1 MNEIDIPL
9 PEMIR
14 SVIRETLE
22 EFSAAAVSGA
32 LEAKGVR
39 LYNVIAVADGV
50 EVMRWN
56 RVPMPPDTGTYTF
69 LNLHVPASAWHDADI
84 LQIRFELA
92 VGPPAAAPDPPKLGI
107 GFPGDRSR

>member
-1 MNEIDIPL
+1 MT
-9 PEMIR
+9 PEELERVRGIVR
-14 SVIRETLE
+14 SVLE
-22 EFSAAAVSGA
+22 EFSAAAVRDA

-56 RVPMPPDTGTYTF
+56 RVPMPPDTGTFTF

-92 VGPPAAAPDPPKLGI
+92 VGPPPAAPVPPKLGI